1 LITAALQDIFAGK
14 VTNRLIATGL
24 VTGLVFQVMEHGAWG
39 IWFFLGNISVP
50 IVLLYLLFQMRA
62 LGAGDI
68 KLFSMTGGILTIG
81 ELCRCMVYTFL
92 AAGLA
97 AFFVLT
103 FDRDRRRKLFGAMCY
118 LAGIFRTKTII
129 PYRVTKESGKGH
141 FAFAVF
147 ILFGVYAALY
157 CPVVW

>member
-1 LITAALQDIFAGK
+1 MITAALQDIFAGK

-68 KLFSMTGGILTIG
+68 KLFSVVGGICGFQWLFLTMAASFLVG
-81 ELCRCMVYTFL
+81 ACMSLCKMAYHRSL
-92 AAGLA
+92 IARL
-97 AFFVLT
+97 
-103 FDRDRRRKLFGAMCY
+103 
-118 LAGIFRTKTII
+118 
-129 PYRVTKESGKGH
+129 
-141 FAFAVF
+141 AVF
-147 ILFGVYAALY
+147 GNYVRQSLAEGRILKYPQEPEGKQHIIHFSIAILIGYGITMGVIG
-157 CPVVW
+157 

>member
-1 LITAALQDIFAGK
+1 MITAALQDIFAGK

-68 KLFSMTGGILTIG
+68 KLFSMIGSFLTIW
-81 ELCRCMVYTFL
+81 ELLRCMFYGFL
-92 AAGLA
+92 AAGAGAVLFLA
-97 AFFVLT
+97 ADKRRWQRLWYGVKFFRDFVRTGNVQPYCPPYKEEALSYAFSVPVLV
-103 FDRDRRRKLFGAMCY
+103 G
-118 LAGIFRTKTII
+118 TIW
-129 PYRVTKESGKGH
+129 
-141 FAFAVF
+141 
-147 ILFGVYAALY
+147 ALY
-157 CPVVW
+157 L